1 VVGIGGES
9 FKHSRYRGRAN
20 GFYGRYKGQVMV
32 GIGGNPL
39 LRTPEARKNGRYR
52 EQVAK
57 KVVGI
62 GGESSKK
69 R

>member
-32 GIGGNPL
+32 GIGGRSAFEDSGSP
-39 LRTPEARKNGRYR
+39 
-52 EQVAK
+52 K
-57 KVVGI
+57 KW
-62 GGESSKK
+62 
-69 R
+69 